1 MSASAALRDIEIA
14 RPGRFLASDGQVVEL
29 TEAQLRELAESYDPA
44 IAEAP
49 FVIGHPKTNDPAYGW
64 VGGLR
69 LQDGRLVVT
78 EGRQVVPEFA
88 ALLTEGRFKKR
99 SASLWPPNHPGN
111 PRPGKWYLRHVG
123 YLGAAAPAIPGLKD
137 IQLAGEADGVLTV
150 ELSSPWAL
158 RTIAST
164 FRRLRE
170 WLIGKHG
177 IEEAEQVIPAWLS
190 DEFDRE
196 ALRDELP
203 AEQVPAFSQPAA
215 PAPTA
220 TGVPVMPDENTQTV
234 DLAQREQ
241 ALTERERD
249 IQAREARLAEQEAAQ
264 RREDIADFVQG
275 LADSGRIL
283 PRHVSPLVELMTS
296 LDDSQPI
303 EFAQGA
309 EQVQRAP
316 SAALREFLAELPPQ
330 IQYGE
335 KSGGTEQTAA
345 AMEFAA
351 PAGAIVSPD
360 RLTLHRQALAWQQRH
375 PGTDYLAA
383 VRAVGG

>member
-1 MSASAALRDIEIA
+1 MPASAALRDIEIA
-14 RPGRFLASDGQVVEL
+14 RPGRFLASDGQLVEL

-88 ALLTEGRFKKR
+88 ALLAAGRFKKR
-99 SASLWPPNHPGN
+99 SASLWPPQHPGN

-150 ELSSPWAL
+150 ELSSPWTL
-158 RTIAST
+158 RSIAST

-177 IEEAEQVIPAWLS
+177 IEEADQVIPAFLA
-190 DEFDRE
+190 DDLDRE
-196 ALRDELP
+196 ALREELP
-203 AEQVPAFSQPAA
+203 AEPVPAFSQPAA
-215 PAPTA
+215 PAPTV
-220 TGVPVMPDENTQTV
+220 TGVPVMPDQNTQTV

-241 ALTERERD
+241 ALTERERE
-249 IQAREARLAEQEAAQ
+249 IQAREARLAEHEALR
-264 RREDIADFVQG
+264 RREDITDFVQG
-275 LADSGRIL
+275 LADAGRVL
-283 PRHVSPLVELMTS
+283 PRHVAPLVELMAS

-303 EFAQGA
+303 EFAQGS
-309 EQVQRAP
+309 EKVQRAP
-316 SAALREFLAELPPQ
+316 SAALRAFLAELPAQ
-330 IQYGE
+330 IQYGA
-335 KSGGTEQTAA
+335 KSDDSGQAA
-345 AMEFAA
+345 AAVEFAA
-351 PAGAIVSPD
+351 PAGAIVAPD
-360 RLTLHRQALAWQQRH
+360 RLALHHQALAWQQQH